1 MNAPIHITDVLIIG
15 GGLAGMQA
23 ALHSCDHRVTLVD
36 GGKPGESGASPRA
49 KGGMAVPVD
58 AADHPRLHAADTVS
72 AGAGLCDHDAVQL
85 ATEYGLTRLQE
96 LLEIGVPFDRA
107 TDGELALG
115 HEAAH
120 SHRRIVRA
128 GGDSTGA
135 AICSTVSKCVRRTP
149 NVTLREGC
157 RAVELITDC
166 ERVVGAWI
174 EHPDGEL
181 EAVYARC
188 TVLSTGGIGQL
199 YEHTSNPPE
208 ATGSGLMLGFRAG
221 ASLVDLEFVQ
231 FHPTALVCDSHADE
245 SPLPLLT
252 EAIRGEGATLVDE
265 HGRRFMREEH
275 PDAELAPRDVVARGI
290 WERRRAGD
298 EVFLD
303 ATALGENFRERFP
316 SAWVD
321 CMHAGFDPAR
331 DLLPVTPAAH
341 YHMGGIAVDPDG
353 RTSVEGLWACGE
365 VASTGL
371 HGANRLA
378 SNSLLEALVF
388 GARAGAS
395 VSRFVDDASDSPR
408 DLPDIDAIKPPQ
420 IASSP
425 SEDDAAMAAMDEL
438 RAVMWREVGLLRSAE
453 GLERA
458 LAVLDELAARFP
470 APSPVG
476 DATDLASLIAFAA
489 LRRCES
495 RGAHFRLDCP
505 QRLPDWRKRLLFGP
519 DGLSNEAAD
528 AERCFH
534 PPAQQA
540 RRLPW

>member
-1 MNAPIHITDVLIIG
+1 MNAPIHITDVLVIG

-23 ALHSCDHRVTLVD
+23 ALHACDHHVTLVD
-36 GGKPGESGASPRA
+36 GGTPGQSGASPRA
-49 KGGMAVPVD
+49 KGGMAVTAD
-58 AADHPRLHAADTVS
+58 AHDHPRLHAADTVS
-72 AGAGLCDHDAVQL
+72 AGAGLCDHNAVQL
-85 ATEYGLTRLQE
+85 ATEYGLSRLRE
-96 LLEIGVPFDRA
+96 LLALGVPFDRA
-107 TDGELALG
+107 TDGELSLG

-120 SHRRIVRA
+120 SRRRIVRA

-135 AICSTVSKCVRRTP
+135 AICSTVSNCVRDASHI
-149 NVTLREGC
+149 TLREGC
-157 RAVELITDC
+157 RALELITKSG
-166 ERVVGAWI
+166 RVVGAWI
-174 EHPDGEL
+174 EHPDGHL
-181 EAVYARC
+181 EAVLARC
-188 TVLSTGGIGQL
+188 TVLATGGIGQL

-208 ATGSGLMLGFRAG
+208 AMGSGLMLAHRAG
-221 ASLVDLEFVQ
+221 AALVDLEFVQ
-231 FHPTALVCDSHADE
+231 FHPTALVAEE

-252 EAIRGEGATLVDE
+252 EAIRGEGATLVDGS
-265 HGRRFMREEH
+265 GRRFMREVH
-275 PDAELAPRDVVARGI
+275 PDAELAPRDVVARAI
-290 WERRRAGD
+290 WERRSSGD

-303 ATALGENFRERFP
+303 ATALGEDFRERFP

-321 CMHAGFDPAR
+321 CMRAGFDPAL
-331 DLLPVTPAAH
+331 DLLPVSPAAH
-341 YHMGGIAVDPDG
+341 YHMGGIAVDLDG

-395 VSRFVDDASDSPR
+395 VSRFVDDASKSPR

-420 IASSP
+420 IAGSP

-476 DATDLASLIAFAA
+476 DATDLASLIALAA
-489 LRRCES
+489 LQRCES

-505 QRLPDWRKRLLFGP
+505 QRLPNWRRRLLFGP
-519 DGLSNEAAD
+519 DGLSSEAAD